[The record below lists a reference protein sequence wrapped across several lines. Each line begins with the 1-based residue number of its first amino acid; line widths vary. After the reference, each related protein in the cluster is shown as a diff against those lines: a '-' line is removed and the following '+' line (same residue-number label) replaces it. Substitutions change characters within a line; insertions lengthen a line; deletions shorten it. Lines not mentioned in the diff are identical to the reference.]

1 MLPHQLKLKWHPADQ
16 LPARWQIWLVAPAG
30 QPAATHR
37 SSLSEP
43 ADPLSSPP
51 WQSVILSRSCRASTG
66 YGCYSFS
73 SSVCRCVA
81 AGSTTKLDGQ
91 SVTTVSQCEPPY
103 VRIKFLW
110 LSSLSLSLEPFLGD
124 VAGLCST
131 NLSIYVVATVAVR
144 HCDSANSSFI
154 RPIGAGARE
163 MDNDAIVSLPRIG
176 CPVSSHNWRFFLETF
191 KI

>member
-37 SSLSEP
+37 SLTGSQRTRSVLRRDSPSSCPALVEP
-43 ADPLSSPP
+43 VREVVTPLVHQSAAVWQQAARQNLTDSPSQP
-51 WQSVILSRSCRASTG
+51 CLNASPRTYEFNFCG
-66 YGCYSFS
+66 W
-73 SSVCRCVA
+73 A
-81 AGSTTKLDGQ
+81 
-91 SVTTVSQCEPPY
+91 
-103 VRIKFLW
+103 
-110 LSSLSLSLEPFLGD
+110 LSLSLEPFLGD

>member
-1 MLPHQLKLKWHPADQ
+1 MTDLTGGTGRPASCHSP
-16 LPARWQIWLVAPAG
+16 LTHWLA
-30 QPAATHR
+30 
-37 SSLSEP
+37 

-51 WQSVILSRSCRASTG
+51 WQSIILSRSCRASTG
-66 YGCYSFS
+66 YVVTPLVHQS
-73 SSVCRCVA
+73 A
-81 AGSTTKLDGQ
+81 AVWQQAARQNLTDSP
-91 SVTTVSQCEPPY
+91 SQPCLNASPRTYE
-103 VRIKFLW
+103 FNFCGW
-110 LSSLSLSLEPFLGD
+110 ALSLSLEPFLGD